1 MSLLLLGE
9 IRLPYH
15 DLAQAVADPQV
26 QVGPVDDVD
35 EAALRLPPGRGDH
48 GVVGPQNCHLWTSRR
63 VFDGTFSSFQG
74 FRADVTYT

>member
-9 IRLPYH
+9 IQLPYH
-15 DLAQAVADPQV
+15 DLAQAVAHPQV

-63 VFDGTFSSFQG
+63 VLDGTFSSFQG